1 MNATIYI
8 LVVVSDRYQI
18 GVRINST
25 TLTESSVF
33 VKIKGELG
41 RKISHPSTTPRERKN
56 KNKREKHMR

>member
-1 MNATIYI
+1 M
-8 LVVVSDRYQI
+8 DRYQI

-41 RKISHPSTTPRERKN
+41 RKISYPSTTPRERKHKN
-56 KNKREKHMR
+56 KNKREKDTG

>member
-1 MNATIYI
+1 M
-8 LVVVSDRYQI
+8 DRYQI

-41 RKISHPSTTPRERKN
+41 RKISHPSTTPRERKHKN
-56 KNKREKHMR
+56 KNKREKDTG